1 MKKQN
6 GITLIALVITIV
18 VLLILAGVSMAMVL
32 GDNGILSKAK
42 ESKTAMNDA
51 TTKEYIANAITY
63 VEMEGLQSSST
74 IDEAWMTSTGSSYFN
89 TDVKKSGVLTEGA
102 ITGYK
107 NATGTVSYRGTVKK
121 GEDSEIKFISV
132 NGAITLN
139 PTDEA
144 YNAITT
150 PTTTPTPGV

>member
-89 TDVKKSGVLTEGA
+89 TDVKKSGVLTEGV

-107 NATGTVSYRGTVKK
+107 NTTGVSYCGTVKS
-121 GEDSEIKFISV
+121 GDTTIKFISV

-144 YNAITT
+144 YNAIEK
-150 PTTTPTPGV
+150 TTTPTATPGA

>member
-51 TTKEYIANAITY
+51 ITY

-107 NATGTVSYRGTVKK
+107 NANGTVSYRGTVKK

>member
-51 TTKEYIANAITY
+51 SIREYIANAITY
-63 VEMEGLQSSST
+63 VEMESLQSNDT
-74 IDEAWMTSTGSSYFN
+74 INEAWMTDSAKGTKFFN
-89 TDVKKSGVLTEGA
+89 EDVKKSNVLTEGA

-121 GEDSEIKFISV
+121 GEDSEIKFTSV

-150 PTTTPTPGV
+150 TTTPGV